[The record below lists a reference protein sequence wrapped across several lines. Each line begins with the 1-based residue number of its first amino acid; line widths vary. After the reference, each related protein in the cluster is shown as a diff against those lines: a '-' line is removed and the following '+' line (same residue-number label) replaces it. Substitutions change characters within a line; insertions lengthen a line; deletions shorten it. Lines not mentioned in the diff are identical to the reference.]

1 MPSFDLVSKLDM
13 GEMKN
18 VVNMAQKQIS
28 GRYDFKG
35 SNTSIDFK
43 GEEAIE
49 IKANDDYKMKAAL
62 DILRQNMA
70 KRNVGMRS
78 IDPQDIEPSGNQ
90 MFKQTIFIKAGI
102 DKEQGKKI
110 NKAVKESGIK
120 VTSSYL
126 DEKVRIQGKKIDDL
140 QAVFQ
145 FLKSHK
151 EVTVDLQME
160 NMKR

>member
-43 GEEAIE
+43 GEEALE
-49 IKANDDYKMKAAL
+49 IKASDDYKMTAAL

-90 MFKQTIFIKAGI
+90 MFKQTILIKAGI

-110 NKAVKESGIK
+110 NKAIKESGIK

-126 DEKVRIQGKKIDDL
+126 DEKVRVQGKKIDDL

-145 FLKSHK
+145 YLKSHK
-151 EVTVDLQME
+151 DVVVDLQME